1 MLFILDTV
9 GPSNCHSIYFHNML
23 TSIKLGSSR
32 LLVRHKVVMTRL
44 QKEIDSVMGDSENP
58 SREQIRKMPYLASV
72 IRES

>member
-32 LLVRHKVVMTRL
+32 LLVMTRL
-44 QKEIDSVMGDSENP
+44 QREIDSVMGDSENP